1 MALSTD
7 NLQTAGCSGYI
18 VELNIRTTTC
28 HIGCDGNC
36 SCLTCLCHDF
46 SLKLMELGI
55 QYIVRNPFS
64 LQHTADEL
72 RSLNGNSTNQYRLLL
87 LMSFLYR
94 LDNCIEFLFL
104 CHIYGIV

>member
-1 MALSTD
+1 
-7 NLQTAGCSGYI
+7 
-18 VELNIRTTTC
+18 
-28 HIGCDGNC
+28 
-36 SCLTCLCHDF
+36 
-46 SLKLMELGI
+46 MELGI
-55 QYIVRNPFS
+55 QYIVRDSLS

-104 CHIYGIV
+104 CHIYDKKGGMTGTALTEEKEFRDIYAMDVVEIPTNKPVAMVTAPA

>member
-1 MALSTD
+1 
-7 NLQTAGCSGYI
+7 
-18 VELNIRTTTC
+18 
-28 HIGCDGNC
+28 
-36 SCLTCLCHDF
+36 
-46 SLKLMELGI
+46 MELGI